1 MMKLDFE
8 WDDEKAK
15 ENKRK
20 HKVDFE
26 EAVAVFS
33 DPFSLTIEDP
43 DHSIEEPRY
52 IDLGRSESG
61 RVLVVS
67 YTESGAKIRIITCRR
82 ASRSEGRRYEE
93 GIT

>member
-1 MMKLDFE
+1 MKLDFE

-26 EAVAVFS
+26 EAIAVFI
-33 DPFSLTIEDP
+33 DPFSLTIEDL
-43 DHSIEEPRY
+43 DHSIEESRY

-67 YTESGAKIRIITCRR
+67 YTESGAKIRIISCRR
-82 ASRSEGRRYEE
+82 ASRGEGRLYEE
-93 GIT
+93 GIA

>member
-1 MMKLDFE
+1 MITVDFE

-20 HKVDFE
+20 HKIDFE
-26 EAVAVFS
+26 EAITVFS

-43 DHSIEEPRY
+43 DHSIEETRY

-61 RVLVVS
+61 QILLVS
-67 YTESGAKIRIITCRR
+67 YTESGAKIRIISCRR
-82 ASRSEGRRYEE
+82 ASRSQGRRYEE
-93 GIT
+93 GIQ

>member
-1 MMKLDFE
+1 MKLEFE

-26 EAVAVFS
+26 EAITVFS

-43 DHSIEEPRY
+43 DHSN
-52 IDLGRSESG
+52 
-61 RVLVVS
+61 
-67 YTESGAKIRIITCRR
+67 
-82 ASRSEGRRYEE
+82 
-93 GIT
+93 